1 MRWKLL
7 ELKICQLRKVVDTN
21 LLTSNLAFLMELRLK
36 PRVWLVEINYYGLIN
51 MSSWQVWWIQLNL
64 NKKWDQD
71 ISNFKFMIGIKWPIE
86 RPNLM
91 LNYLILGKQL
101 WNNLKKK
108 NLLKRIQRKK
118 ELRKKIKNNQKKM
131 QERKIL
137 RKKMP
142 N

>member
-1 MRWKLL
+1 
-7 ELKICQLRKVVDTN
+7 
-21 LLTSNLAFLMELRLK
+21 
-36 PRVWLVEINYYGLIN
+36 
-51 MSSWQVWWIQLNL
+51 
-64 NKKWDQD
+64 
-71 ISNFKFMIGIKWPIE
+71 MIGIKWPIE